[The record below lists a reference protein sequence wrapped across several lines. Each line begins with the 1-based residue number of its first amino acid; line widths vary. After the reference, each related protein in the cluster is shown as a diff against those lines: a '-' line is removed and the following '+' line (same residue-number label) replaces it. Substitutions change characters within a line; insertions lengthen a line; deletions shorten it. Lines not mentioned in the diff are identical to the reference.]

1 MYLINTT
8 DVAKILQFVEEIQ
21 QVSCKAQGYRLEAL
35 LYF

>member
-21 QVSCKAQGYRLEAL
+21 QVSCKAQG
-35 LYF
+35 